1 MSVAAD
7 IREMLETEKDFKM
20 SPSVTDDD
28 SLIEMGVSDSFGMI
42 TLVVLL
48 EKKFSIKVDPEDM
61 SQDGFRSIGTI
72 ASYVE
77 GKLSAGDRN

>member
-1 MSVAAD
+1 MSVAAQ
-7 IREMLETEKDFKM
+7 IREILVTENDFKM
-20 SPSVTDDD
+20 NDSVTDDD
-28 SLIEMGVSDSFGMI
+28 SLIESGVSDSFGMI

-61 SQDGFRSIGTI
+61 SQDGFRSIGSI

-77 GKLSAGDRN
+77 GKLSASDRN

>member
-1 MSVAAD
+1 MSVAAQ
-7 IREMLETEKDFKM
+7 IREILVTENDFKM
-20 SPSVTDDD
+20 NDSVKDDD
-28 SLIEMGVSDSFGMI
+28 SLIETGVSDSFGMI

-61 SQDGFRSIGTI
+61 SQDGFRSIGSI
-72 ASYVE
+72 AGYVE